1 MLTLKTIL
9 KLIITWNTVITIV
22 ILLPFFNNIFSTKLL
37 AIRIIAIM
45 FFFIETYVKDELID
59 K

>member
-1 MLTLKTIL
+1 MEYWYYDRH
-9 KLIITWNTVITIV
+9 ITT
-22 ILLPFFNNIFSTKLL
+22 FFNNIFSTKLL

-45 FFFIETYVKDELID
+45 FFIETYVKDELID